1 MLALRAYYVSKTG
14 FVVSEATI
22 RKGVLNHRL
31 GALGRFIA
39 LQADYLK
46 KPSEFSL
53 GRRTKV
59 VHLPNI
65 SEKLATVYLGLVRYI
80 GFVQPVLFELELPVD
95 VRDAVFTAES
105 TSHLSVTSRLLISSC
120 QLASEW
126 EMLLSCLGILVF

>member
-1 MLALRAYYVSKTG
+1 MRAYYVSKTG

-31 GALGRFIA
+31 GELGRFMA
-39 LQADYLK
+39 LQADYLQ

-59 VHLPNI
+59 AHLPNI

-95 VRDAVFTAES
+95 VGDAVFTARRARL
-105 TSHLSVTSRLLISSC
+105 TQSHQGFL
-120 QLASEW
+120 
-126 EMLLSCLGILVF
+126 